1 MSDYSIRV
9 VVVVYASTL
18 VVTVE
23 ILLETV
29 TGEKDVYIFYFY
41 QIGCF
46 HLIVFSQYDSNLIAY
61 FFKDFNE
68 LNE

>member
-1 MSDYSIRV
+1 MSDYSIPV

-29 TGEKDVYIFYFY
+29 TGEKDVYCVYIFIKLVAF
-41 QIGCF
+41 
-46 HLIVFSQYDSNLIAY
+46 VS
-61 FFKDFNE
+61 
-68 LNE
+68 